1 MNVHALETGKVAV
14 KTRQPEGRGSGVRR
28 LASTFVDRA
37 WTRPLPIYAWLIE
50 HPEGLILVDTG
61 ETARTREPGYFPR
74 WHPYFRLGVR
84 FHVNRD
90 DEIDRRLAQLG
101 FSPDDVRYV
110 VMTHL
115 HTDHAGGLHHFR
127 RSEILVSRREL
138 QTAQGLVGR
147 LRGYLNNQFPDWFAP
162 RPIDFDPQQLWPFPE
177 SKALTDAG
185 DITLVPVP
193 GHSHGQ
199 LAVVIDEGDHSI
211 FLAGDSSYS
220 ENLMVRQAVDGVAP
234 DEAAA
239 RDTLA
244 KILSYANA
252 KPTVYVPS
260 HDPESGRRLAA
271 RRTVPTEGAVSE
283 RAGGATPATVRA
295 R

>member
-1 MNVHALETGKVAV
+1 MNIHALETGKVAV
-14 KTRQPEGRGSGVRR
+14 KTRQREGRGSGVRR
-28 LASTFVDRA
+28 LASTFVDRE
-37 WTRPLPIYAWLIE
+37 WTQPLPIYAWLIE
-50 HPEGLILVDTG
+50 HPEGLIVVDTG
-61 ETARTREPGYFPR
+61 ETARAGEPGYFPR

-84 FHVNRD
+84 AYVNRD

-115 HTDHAGGLHHFR
+115 HTDHAGGLHHFP

-138 QTAQGLVGR
+138 RAAQGRVGR
-147 LRGYLNNQFPDWFAP
+147 VRGYLNNRFPDWFAP
-162 RPIDFDPQQLWPFPE
+162 RPIDFDPQQLWPFRE

-185 DITLVPVP
+185 DITVVPVP

-199 LAVVIDEGDHSI
+199 LAVVIDEGDHTI

-220 ENLMVRQAVDGVAP
+220 ENLMLRKAVDGVAP

-244 KILSYANA
+244 QILSYAHA
-252 KPTVYVPS
+252 TPTVYLPS
-260 HDPESGRRLAA
+260 HDPESAKRLAA
-271 RRTVPTEGAVSE
+271 RRTVPTEAVSVGA
-283 RAGGATPATVRA
+283 AGPTPARGRTR
-295 R
+295 